1 MKNTILTTSPP
12 TTTHLSTDSPFTYRA
27 GKLTCEGVPL
37 SAVADAAGTPVYVY
51 SRADLERRARA
62 FVAAA
67 GEAAGPEALV
77 CYAVKANGNPALLA
91 LLRAAGL
98 GADVT
103 SGGELFLARHA
114 GVAPERIIFSGVG
127 KKTGEI
133 EEALAAG
140 IRALHVES
148 EMELSAVAAIAERLG
163 RVAPVGVRVN
173 PNINAATH
181 PYISTGLHGHKFGVP
196 RERALAMLRAAAAHP
211 WLRPVGLAAHI
222 GSQITDL
229 DPFAQAVRFLVQL
242 AEEMSAEGIRLD
254 YIDAGGGL
262 GIDYTGEAPDVA
274 DWVRTIAPLVA
285 GAGYGL
291 VVEPGRSI
299 VGRAGALLTRVVYTK
314 EQGAKRFV
322 IADAGMTDLIRPTLY
337 QAYHPILPVVK
348 TISRKDA
355 KKKGLGARGQGRDSS
370 PSPWPLAPGP
380 SSSLASGRENLE
392 VVDIVG
398 PICET
403 SDFLA
408 RERSMPPVAAG
419 DLLAVL
425 HAGAYGY
432 AMSSNY
438 NGHLRPAEVLVEGD
452 TFRIIRRRQTY
463 DDLLAGT

>member
-1 MKNTILTTSPP
+1 MSNSLKASPP
-12 TTTHLSTDSPFTYRA
+12 TPNLSPTDSPFVYRA
-27 GKLTCEGVPL
+27 GELMCEAVP
-37 SAVADAAGTPVYVY
+37 VADVAAAVDTPAYIY
-51 SRADLERRARA
+51 SRADLEQRARA
-62 FVAAA
+62 FLAAA
-67 GEAAGPEALV
+67 NEAAGPGALV
-77 CYAVKANGNPALLA
+77 CYAVKANGNPGLLA

-114 GVAPERIIFSGVG
+114 GVDPERIIFSGVG
-127 KKTGEI
+127 KKKGEI
-133 EEALAAG
+133 AEALTTD

-148 EMELSAVAAIAERLG
+148 EMELAAVAAVAERLG
-163 RVAPVGVRVN
+163 RVAPIGVRVN
-173 PNINAATH
+173 PNISAATH

-196 RERALAMLRAAAAHP
+196 RERAVAMLRAAAAHP

-229 DPFAQAVRFLVQL
+229 DPFAQAMRFLVEL
-242 AEEMSAEGIRLD
+242 ADEMGRQGIRLE

-262 GIDYTGEAPDVA
+262 GIDYQGGAPAAA
-274 DWVRTIAPLVA
+274 DWVRTVGPLVA
-285 GAGYGL
+285 AAGYGL

-314 EQGAKRFV
+314 QQGEKRFV
-322 IADAGMTDLIRPTLY
+322 IVDAGMTDLIRPTLY
-337 QAYHPILPVVK
+337 QAYHPILSVTK
-348 TISRKDA
+348 SDSREDA
-355 KKKGLGARGQGRDSS
+355 KKKGPGARGQGRALSTS
-370 PSPWPLAPGP
+370 PSPTG
-380 SSSLASGRENLE
+380 GENLQ

-408 RERSMPPVAAG
+408 RDRPMPPLTAG

-452 TFRIIRRRQTY
+452 TFRVIRRRQAY
-463 DDLLAGT
+463 NDLLDGT